1 MLSAAASTVVV
12 DELSRPTDGPRER
25 GSLSVAAVVAA
36 AAAAAAA
43 ARSDQLRLGSVAA
56 ERRSRQQH

>member
-36 AAAAAAA
+36 AAAAA
-43 ARSDQLRLGSVAA
+43 RSDQLRLGSVAA